1 MFSKTN
7 LIKKSITLAVTAAIF
22 FGSSMSALAA
32 EPSPEPATVV
42 NAMTVDSATT
52 EVSTFSNEIGGVGG
66 AFISDETYIDVND
79 FVKEIRHN
87 SVQPYAVAG
96 WWNLPGTTYRYEQ
109 LDQYYCV
116 PATMQTVLR
125 YNTGKTPPAQSTIAT
140 DMGFKSGVGV
150 DFLKVPDY
158 LNGKQ
163 SKTTYAIHNKS
174 NQASMAARI
183 ETAIAEYVVPSPIR
197 IKVSN
202 SSDWFYTT
210 AGHAIVCNAILSDN
224 SKVQLVDP
232 GVGRG
237 TYQKSA
243 SDLYKVFTHLAW

>member
-1 MFSKTN
+1 MFSKAN
-7 LIKKSITLAVTAAIF
+7 LTKKSMTLVMAVAIL
-22 FGSSMSALAA
+22 FGSSVSALAA
-32 EPSPEPATVV
+32 EPSPAPGA
-42 NAMTVDSATT
+42 VDNATT
-52 EVSTFSNEIGGVGG
+52 VESTTTEISAFSDEIGGLGG
-66 AFISDETYIDVND
+66 AVISDETYIDAND
-79 FVKEIRHN
+79 FKKKIREN
-87 SVQPYAVAG
+87 SVQPYATG
-96 WWNLPGTTYRYEQ
+96 WYNLPGTTYRYEQ
-109 LDQYYCV
+109 LDPYYCV

-125 YNTGKTPPAQSTIAT
+125 YNNGTTPPAQSTIAK
-140 DMGFKSGVGV
+140 DMGFTSGVGV

-163 SKTTYAIHNKS
+163 SKATYAIHKKS
-174 NQASMAARI
+174 SKESMTARI
-183 ETAIAEYVVPSPIR
+183 EADITDYVVPTPIR

-210 AGHAIVCNAILSDN
+210 AGHAIVCNSIMSDS
-224 SKVQLVDP
+224 SKVQLIDP